1 MWAAPT
7 ALEGFAL
14 PSWRGIARVPRPL
27 HKGRGRNAEPFA
39 ERAHLANVEF
49 SLTRQDFGRDT
60 LTADLAQVA
69 WLQAVLFHQKFKRL
83 HTRDLGQRV
92 MFGFIVLDQIA
103 HDVDKA
109 LRGMPYFLKT

>member
-1 MWAAPT
+1 MP
-7 ALEGFAL
+7 EF
-14 PSWRGIARVPRPL
+14 PPL

-39 ERAHLANVEF
+39 EREHLANVEF